1 MVKPGRSSRRKSV
14 GLVLHQGGAGGGTG
28 GNEPPIVV
36 VPDARV
42 EVCGLCQGPS
52 FLCRLDHD
60 QAEPA
65 DVSPIERRWL
75 AALRAVHVGVALC
88 STPGAGM
95 GGALLTL
102 GRGLVTGT
110 AMPDPD
116 TLIRGAA
123 DPGCRLPATLA
134 TTYALAALVEREAL
148 WPRPSAR
155 ASRVL
160 GKPQATTL
168 DVLQALSAAM
178 GAARARWVR
187 EIVGLANR
195 AALASPFVVHET
207 FPLVAA
213 VCRGCAGPGADQ
225 GAAVVWENFMR
236 PAELYDNA
244 IRCPMCQRLNEHP
257 LPFSATNPRLPWPGL
272 HPVGRC
278 QRGECA
284 TGIGCVTHDLPVGPD
299 ALCGE
304 GRHLYQQAQAHIA
317 VRMGE
322 RTALEPWESRVL
334 VALVM
339 ARQPERARRATGAA
353 DDTAAPQ
360 SFAEEFAEAFAQM
373 RHDMQRSLPLL
384 ARILPAPVLS
394 LFGLLDGPAPK
405 RSALTK
411 GLRFDLTAIRGGDS
425 ADYANKDE
433 DEAET
438 IERDSLGGGLDRHA
452 QAGTA
457 GAAAPKE
464 AEVTIADEL
473 RKLVSAGANVLDG
486 LGQLEEAA
494 DALVEQAG
502 PSVEHMA
509 APATLERAV
518 VAGVAAAASTLGQ
531 EAARAAVA
539 PGGARRPARTDDTC
553 VATVTGR
560 ASGWPRL
567 SAPTAGA
574 SSRRRTRAR
583 TASRPRS
590 ARAGRSSYRGPR
602 ASGRSPTRLEFA
614 ARSASSTPAASQ
626 AAGC

>member
-1 MVKPGRSSRRKSV
+1 MLKPGRSSRRKSV

-28 GNEPPIVV
+28 GREPPIVV
-36 VPDARV
+36 VPDVRV

-88 STPGAGM
+88 STPAAGM

-116 TLIRGAA
+116 TLIHGAA

-148 WPRPSAR
+148 WPRTSAR

-187 EIVGLANR
+187 ETVGLANR

-225 GAAVVWENFMR
+225 GAVVAWENFMR

-244 IRCPMCQRLNEHP
+244 IRCPTCQRLNDHP

-284 TGIGCVTHDLPVGPD
+284 TGIGCVTHDLPIGPD

-322 RTALEPWESRVL
+322 RIALEPWESRVL

-339 ARQPERARRATGAA
+339 ARQPERARRATGGAS
-353 DDTAAPQ
+353 DTAAPP
-360 SFAEEFAEAFAQM
+360 SFAEEFAEALTQM

-384 ARILPAPVLS
+384 ARILPAPLLS
-394 LFGLLDGPAPK
+394 LFGLLDGPAPT

-411 GLRFDLTAIRGGDS
+411 GVRFDLTAVRGGDS

-433 DEAET
+433 DEAEA
-438 IERDSLGGGLDRHA
+438 IERDLS
-452 QAGTA
+452 
-457 GAAAPKE
+457 
-464 AEVTIADEL
+464 AEGWTVT
-473 RKLVSAGANVLDG
+473 RK
-486 LGQLEEAA
+486 
-494 DALVEQAG
+494 
-502 PSVEHMA
+502 
-509 APATLERAV
+509 PA
-518 VAGVAAAASTLGQ
+518 
-531 EAARAAVA
+531 
-539 PGGARRPARTDDTC
+539 RPA
-553 VATVTGR
+553 
-560 ASGWPRL
+560 PRH
-567 SAPTAGA
+567 P
-574 SSRRRTRAR
+574 RRRR
-583 TASRPRS
+583 
-590 ARAGRSSYRGPR
+590 
-602 ASGRSPTRLEFA
+602 
-614 ARSASSTPAASQ
+614 
-626 AAGC
+626 